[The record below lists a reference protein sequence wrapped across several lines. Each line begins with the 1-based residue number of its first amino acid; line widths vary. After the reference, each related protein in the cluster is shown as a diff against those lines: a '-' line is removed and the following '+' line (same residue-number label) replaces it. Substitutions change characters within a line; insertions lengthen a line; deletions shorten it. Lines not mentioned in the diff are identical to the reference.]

1 MALLTLTVVG
11 FLIVWWLGAK
21 GFCTYGC
28 PYGAFFA
35 VADRFAAG
43 RIRVTDACEG
53 CGHCTSVCSS
63 NVRVHEEVA
72 KHGMVVDPGCM
83 KCLDCVSVCPTHALY
98 FGFGGIAPLR
108 SSQQRLQARAD
119 FTWPEEI
126 AMALLGFGACQ
137 AFRGAWFGEDVP
149 LLLSVA
155 LGVITAV
162 LAMLGWRLLR
172 KPDVTF
178 QHTVLA
184 QRGRLLPRGRTVTLL
199 VGVWLCFT
207 AHTGV
212 LNQWTAA
219 TLDDGVALLRQHAV
233 APGSLGRE
241 DFVALASRMA
251 AIDRW
256 SLLTNPRLL
265 GVHGL
270 VLRELGQ
277 HGDARVQLERMVGR
291 SLFDRVHIP
300 KAELALATYYYELGR
315 FDAAAT
321 LAQTVLERQPGNA
334 AARDLLRQARQVAA
348 EIALRLLRPCA
359 TNEHHM
365 IGYCRAGNSR
375 ARRRRPSSYGLR
387 SAVCFVIVLAVS
399 GTSTSDACVGA
410 GCLRIWSTAEGG
422 GALTLQWDFT
432 QTIQTFKGFCAP
444 DNSLCLYS
452 TIDPGF
458 MAPPD
463 EVPDNGYYRLV
474 DGTQVSVVLVA
485 ADAGLSMNIN
495 GKKLSQPGDSALR
508 RGPMPTIHNH
518 PSWQLVV
525 PGEQVGDY
533 QISFE
538 LKSAA
543 STYADSSSF
552 TLTVTNSEPPPAGSS
567 TPTPTP
573 SPAPTPCHGDCNVD
587 GAVTVNELVTCVN
600 MALGSSIAACHPC
613 DADGDGTVT
622 INEIIAAVNA
632 ALNGCP
638 TPAPVT
644 LVELQATIFSPRCA
658 VAFCHDAA
666 SASGSLVLTEGTS
679 YAQLV
684 SVTPTVPLAAQAG
697 LLRVDPGHPDN
708 SFLVVKVLGPPPG
721 EGSPM
726 PLTGDPLTSDQIQ
739 LIRDWI
745 LQGAQP

>member
-1 MALLTLTVVG
+1 MARDTAPHYERHGLRLSFGRRREQHVHRLSSLQVRPVSASATADLVLDYEWWGTDAAAVPMTTSHPAPQVTPAPPVRDVRAALPRLDRHKPRGGPVRKSTASRWRARALLLVHVLIGVHVAQWLLTGRTLTPLEPSEAMQTLERGLVNAGFVLFLVAILGTLVFGRWFCGWACHLVALQDLSAWLLGRFGLRPRPVRSRLLVLVPWLVGGYMFVWPQVQRVWLSEPMPAWEPAFTTDAFWATFPGFAMALLSLTVVG

-53 CGHCTSVCSS
+53 CGHCTTVCSS

-178 QHTVLA
+178 QHTLLA
-184 QRGRLLPRGRTVTLL
+184 QRGRLLPRGRAVTLL

-321 LAQTVLERQPGNA
+321 LAQAVLERQPGNA
-334 AARDLLRQARQVAA
+334 TARDLLRQ
-348 EIALRLLRPCA
+348 
-359 TNEHHM
+359 
-365 IGYCRAGNSR
+365 
-375 ARRRRPSSYGLR
+375 
-387 SAVCFVIVLAVS
+387 
-399 GTSTSDACVGA
+399 
-410 GCLRIWSTAEGG
+410 
-422 GALTLQWDFT
+422 
-432 QTIQTFKGFCAP
+432 
-444 DNSLCLYS
+444 
-452 TIDPGF
+452 
-458 MAPPD
+458 
-463 EVPDNGYYRLV
+463 
-474 DGTQVSVVLVA
+474 
-485 ADAGLSMNIN
+485 
-495 GKKLSQPGDSALR
+495 
-508 RGPMPTIHNH
+508 
-518 PSWQLVV
+518 
-525 PGEQVGDY
+525 
-533 QISFE
+533 
-538 LKSAA
+538 
-543 STYADSSSF
+543 
-552 TLTVTNSEPPPAGSS
+552 
-567 TPTPTP
+567 
-573 SPAPTPCHGDCNVD
+573 
-587 GAVTVNELVTCVN
+587 
-600 MALGSSIAACHPC
+600 LG
-613 DADGDGTVT
+613 
-622 INEIIAAVNA
+622 
-632 ALNGCP
+632 
-638 TPAPVT
+638 
-644 LVELQATIFSPRCA
+644 R
-658 VAFCHDAA
+658 
-666 SASGSLVLTEGTS
+666 
-679 YAQLV
+679 
-684 SVTPTVPLAAQAG
+684 
-697 LLRVDPGHPDN
+697 
-708 SFLVVKVLGPPPG
+708 
-721 EGSPM
+721 
-726 PLTGDPLTSDQIQ
+726 
-739 LIRDWI
+739 
-745 LQGAQP
+745 